1 MEFPSFSSLSDY
13 SISLL
18 ITASRAPE
26 SYFSLAII
34 AFGAFELIVSKYYYR
49 VGKMEKRS
57 LDSLIYGGY
66 GLQGFLWVRHL
77 AHQNRSDFCDLR
89 LRCPSRTPEI
99 ARFPRQETAM
109 THCDLRVRWKVAS
122 DLRFRDAISEPKTP
136 SFCGI
141 SGDLAPSTRKSLAI
155 AIVRFWCA
163 KVRQGKQILGGG
175 RIGSAPSASAPPGQ
189 RSSGSNEIIWC
200 HVLVKC
206 ALVLGLCLGQ
216 CVVSWL
222 AIFVCCLVCHQ
233 DRLRAEPPSWGPSDF
248 VWLHVWVLRHWG
260 RLPWWGGLR
269 TPRYHGPLG

>member
-1 MEFPSFSSLSDY
+1 MPIAPDRSHFPISARIGANKGHRRQGNLS
-13 SISLL
+13 
-18 ITASRAPE
+18 AP
-26 SYFSLAII
+26 SLAI
-34 AFGAFELIVSKYYYR
+34 F
-49 VGKMEKRS
+49 
-57 LDSLIYGGY
+57 
-66 GLQGFLWVRHL
+66 
-77 AHQNRSDFCDLR
+77 LR
-89 LRCPSRTPEI
+89 LR
-99 ARFPRQETAM
+99 
-109 THCDLRVRWKVAS
+109 
-122 DLRFRDAISEPKTP
+122 LRFSDAGENRRD
-136 SFCGI
+136 
-141 SGDLAPSTRKSLAI
+141 
-155 AIVRFWCA
+155 FW
-163 KVRQGKQILGGG
+163 GPGG